1 MPLIVSAGKLF
12 LDEYFKGISKRGTVS
27 NVIRYPS
34 FDNPSRSRDGS
45 TFSLDRSD
53 ERERVRER
61 RRGWSGIAGIYLEVS
76 RLKRGF

>member
-12 LDEYFKGISKRGTVS
+12 LDEYFKGISQRGTVS

-45 TFSLDRSD
+45 TFSLGRSD
-53 ERERVRER
+53 ERERER
-61 RRGWSGIAGIYLEVS
+61 KKRGIAGI
-76 RLKRGF
+76 